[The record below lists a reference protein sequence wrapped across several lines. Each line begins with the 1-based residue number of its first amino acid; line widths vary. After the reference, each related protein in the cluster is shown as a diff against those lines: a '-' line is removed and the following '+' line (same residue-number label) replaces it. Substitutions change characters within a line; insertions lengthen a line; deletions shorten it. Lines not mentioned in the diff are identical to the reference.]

1 MNSYTLSLSR
11 WYKVAERLARTYT
24 ELTTSVRNTFNN
36 TQVTG
41 YMGNAQVT
49 RLKEQRDQQQGNLSK
64 AFELQDTLI
73 RIRQALGEANT
84 RTGVGKELAE
94 YDALSRRHKL
104 LESMLSAQSSD
115 MVTLE
120 EMPELPDQLAFEDRY
135 HNSTKGAVRVRL
147 LDSEAQQAL
156 RTEAEKLLAR
166 VYALADRI
174 SDLNKERLTLE
185 MPEEIAKGAGL

>member
-11 WYKVAERLARTYT
+11 WHKVAERLARTYT

-36 TQVTG
+36 TQVSG
-41 YMGNAQVT
+41 YLGAAQVA
-49 RLKEQRDQQQGNLSK
+49 RLKEQRDQQQNNLHR

-73 RIRQALGEANT
+73 KIRQALGEVNT
-84 RTGVGKELAE
+84 RTGVGRELAE
-94 YDALSRRHKL
+94 YDALSRRQKL
-104 LESMLSAQSSD
+104 LESVLVAQSSD

-135 HNSTKGAVRVRL
+135 QNSSRGAVRVRL
-147 LDSEAQQAL
+147 LDTEIQLSLRKESEALQ
-156 RTEAEKLLAR
+156 AR

-185 MPEEIAKGAGL
+185 LPEAIAMSAGL